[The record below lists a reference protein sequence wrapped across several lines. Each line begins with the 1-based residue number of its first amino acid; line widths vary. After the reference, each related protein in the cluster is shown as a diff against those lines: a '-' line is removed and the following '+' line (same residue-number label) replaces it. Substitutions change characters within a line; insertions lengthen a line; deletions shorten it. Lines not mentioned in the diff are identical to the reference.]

1 MEPGAVLIGL
11 VVALVALLIFTFIF
25 QWIWNAVIPDV
36 FGIKR
41 ITIWQ
46 ALGILILASIL
57 FGGHRV
63 VNLYSVSPHPIA
75 AESKHA
81 TKEEAQAM
89 ATKAADFLQKEGP
102 DKAFAAFNAGGDW
115 RDGDLYVFV
124 IDKTGT
130 WRSHGARPEVIG
142 TKADLDKRVIKEI
155 LAIDKNGWVDY
166 KLKSPADNQVHDKST
181 YLVRVGDLLVGAG
194 AYKY

>member
-1 MEPGAVLIGL
+1 
-11 VVALVALLIFTFIF
+11 
-25 QWIWNAVIPDV
+25 
-36 FGIKR
+36 
-41 ITIWQ
+41 
-46 ALGILILASIL
+46 
-57 FGGHRV
+57 
-63 VNLYSVSPHPIA
+63 
-75 AESKHA
+75 
-81 TKEEAQAM
+81 M
-89 ATKAADFLQKEGP
+89 ATRAADFLQKEGP
-102 DKAFAAFNAGGDW
+102 DKAFAAFNGGGNW

-194 AYKY
+194 ACNVAPQSVRRQLQAADWCQSAWPSEVLRGRSFQRTRIDLADVRYARREAH

>member
-1 MEPGAVLIGL
+1 MILTLFLSAVVLPGGF
-11 VVALVALLIFTFIF
+11 LLA
-25 QWIWNAVIPDV
+25 Q
-36 FGIKR
+36 
-41 ITIWQ
+41 
-46 ALGILILASIL
+46 
-57 FGGHRV
+57 
-63 VNLYSVSPHPIA
+63 
-75 AESKHA
+75 SKHA

-130 WRSHGARPEVIG
+130 WTAHGARPEVIG

-155 LAIDKNGWVDY
+155 IAIDKNGWVDY
-166 KLKSPADNQVHDKST
+166 KLGAQQTTRCTTRVRTWCGLVTCWLELALTNIKERHRRRKKAD
-181 YLVRVGDLLVGAG
+181 G
-194 AYKY
+194 

>member
-1 MEPGAVLIGL
+1 MRNLKPFMILTLFLSAVVLPGGF
-11 VVALVALLIFTFIF
+11 LLA
-25 QWIWNAVIPDV
+25 Q
-36 FGIKR
+36 
-41 ITIWQ
+41 
-46 ALGILILASIL
+46 
-57 FGGHRV
+57 
-63 VNLYSVSPHPIA
+63 
-75 AESKHA
+75 SKHA

-181 YLVRVGDLLVGAG
+181 YLVRVGDCWLELALTNIKERHNRC
-194 AYKY
+194 AASYKSTACWCQSAWPSRP

>member
-1 MEPGAVLIGL
+1 MRSLRP
-11 VVALVALLIFTFIF
+11 F
-25 QWIWNAVIPDV
+25 
-36 FGIKR
+36 
-41 ITIWQ
+41 
-46 ALGILILASIL
+46 LILTL
-57 FGGHRV
+57 FLSAVVLPGGF
-63 VNLYSVSPHPIA
+63 LL

-115 RDGDLYVFV
+115 RDGDLYLFV

-130 WRSHGARPEVIG
+130 WRASGARPEEIG
-142 TKADLDKRVIKEI
+142 TKADLDKPDIKET
-155 LAIDKNGWVDY
+155 LAIDKSGWVDY
-166 KLKSPADNQVHDKST
+166 KFKSPADDQEHDKSS
-181 YLVRVGDLLVGAG
+181 YIVRVGDFLVGAG

>member
-1 MEPGAVLIGL
+1 MRSLRP
-11 VVALVALLIFTFIF
+11 F
-25 QWIWNAVIPDV
+25 
-36 FGIKR
+36 
-41 ITIWQ
+41 
-46 ALGILILASIL
+46 LILTL
-57 FGGHRV
+57 FLSAVVLPGGF
-63 VNLYSVSPHPIA
+63 LL

-130 WRSHGARPEVIG
+130 WRASGARPELIG
-142 TKADLDKRVIKEI
+142 TKVDLDKPKIKEM
-155 LAIDKNGWVDY
+155 LAIDKTGWVDY
-166 KLKSPADNQVHDKST
+166 RLNSPADNQVHDKSS